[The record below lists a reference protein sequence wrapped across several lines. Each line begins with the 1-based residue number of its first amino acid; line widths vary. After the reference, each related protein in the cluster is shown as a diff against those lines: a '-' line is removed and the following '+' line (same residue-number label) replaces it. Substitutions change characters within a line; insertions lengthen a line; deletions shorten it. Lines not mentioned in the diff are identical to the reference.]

1 MPQILVLDWDQRE
14 IRYVL
19 GQTSGR
25 KVRVQALGVLVLR
38 AADQAP
44 AQNDE
49 AWAEEIK
56 GLLTQWQASRAN
68 VLVALPRSAVE
79 LLYLTVP
86 PATDEELPELVAN
99 LAAQQSPTISEQT
112 VLDFL
117 PAAGDPRAP
126 RPVLVAALAEEEL
139 QRIRSRLAAAGL
151 VPQRIVLRPLAGANL
166 FPRLISV
173 SDRTCLV
180 IDRVGQDLELN
191 VVTPGRL
198 GFTRT
203 VRLPEQASAEDVA
216 GRLVAEAKRTV
227 LAAPREHIGD
237 EGIQCVYLYG
247 RPAEYESLAADVG
260 RELSL
265 PVEILDPFAAVEVPE
280 AAVPP
285 QSEQLAPLLGVLLD
299 EAAGSHPIDLLHPRR
314 PPHPWARRRL
324 AALAVGGLALVA
336 LTLGLYVWGN
346 LAEANA
352 DNERLA
358 TRLRDLNETAKKAA
372 KQKDRIEAVAAWK
385 NRDVNWLEELRD
397 LSLRFPGPRDAVV
410 LRMSMRPAQGDGGLI
425 DLQGLV
431 RDPKV
436 VVTLERQIR
445 DEFRAVRSRRVQ
457 QRTQEDDYTWVY
469 ETSVSVAPRRPEQY
483 STPAAAVSDPA
494 SRISHPASRTPDPA
508 PRIPQPGQ
516 EAKP

>member
-1 MPQILVLDWDQRE
+1 
-14 IRYVL
+14 
-19 GQTSGR
+19 
-25 KVRVQALGVLVLR
+25 
-38 AADQAP
+38 
-44 AQNDE
+44 
-49 AWAEEIK
+49 
-56 GLLTQWQASRAN
+56 
-68 VLVALPRSAVE
+68 
-79 LLYLTVP
+79 
-86 PATDEELPELVAN
+86 
-99 LAAQQSPTISEQT
+99 
-112 VLDFL
+112 
-117 PAAGDPRAP
+117 
-126 RPVLVAALAEEEL
+126 
-139 QRIRSRLAAAGL
+139 
-151 VPQRIVLRPLAGANL
+151 
-166 FPRLISV
+166 
-173 SDRTCLV
+173 
-180 IDRVGQDLELN
+180 LELN
-191 VVTPGRL
+191 VVAPGRL

-203 VRLPEQASAEDVA
+203 VRLPDQASEEDVA
-216 GRLVAEAKRTV
+216 GRLIAEAKRTV

-237 EGIQCVYLYG
+237 EGIQSVYVFG
-247 RPAEYESLAADVG
+247 RQTEYESLAAEIG

-265 PVEILDPFAAVEVPE
+265 PVEVVDPLDAVETSE

-299 EAAGSHPIDLLHPRR
+299 EAVGSHPIDLLHPRR

-372 KQKDRIEAVAAWK
+372 KQKDRIEAIAAWK

-397 LSLRFPGPRDAVV
+397 LSLHFPGPRDAVV

-436 VVTLERQIR
+436 VVNLERQIR
-445 DEFRAVRSRRVQ
+445 DGFRAVRSRRVQ

-483 STPAAAVSDPA
+483 STPTAADKHAAAATAATEPA
-494 SRISHPASRTPDPA
+494 APAVPPPA
-508 PRIPQPGQ
+508 EKLPAVPPPSAAGTGQ